1 MKETNKKFKK
11 VATERSLISTNPI
24 AHGVGRRK
32 SSIARIWLRHG
43 SGKITVNTKNIS
55 SYFHTEVSQRA
66 ILEPIAI
73 TSTGSI
79 FDIDINVKGGGVHS
93 QADAAKLGIARALI
107 EFDVDQY
114 KPILKEAGF
123 LTVDA
128 RRKERKKPG
137 QPGARRKFQFVK
149 R

>member
-1 MKETNKKFKK
+1 MKETGKKIGSIAKK
-11 VATERSLISTNPI
+11 RSLLSSKPI

-32 SSIARIWLRHG
+32 SSIARVWLRHG
-43 SGKITVNTKNIS
+43 TGKITVNTKNIAT
-55 SYFHTEVSQRA
+55 YFHTEVSQRA
-66 ILEPIAI
+66 VLEPLAI
-73 TSTGSI
+73 VSAGSI
-79 FDIDINVKGGGVHS
+79 FDIDINVKGGGIHS
-93 QADAAKLGIARALI
+93 QADASKLGISRALI
-107 EFDVDQY
+107 EFDDQY
-114 KPILKEAGF
+114 KLTLKLAGF